1 LSHVHAHGLRLE
13 PPAAW
18 DVRIYRRPQHGLPAE
33 ERTYPII
40 HAATFP
46 LPRTRG
52 DYGSGAVELMRP
64 TDVLVVLLEQDREAT
79 QTRLFNRRG
88 LPTVLA
94 RDFSPFAL
102 QRTLRGQSGVQYFFQ
117 TAGRAFCLY
126 VVIGSHARRG
136 RLACLA
142 NQLVASMSVS

>member
-1 LSHVHAHGLRLE
+1 MHAHGLRLE
-13 PPAAW
+13 APAAW
-18 DVRIYRRPQHGLPAE
+18 DVRIYRRSQRGLPLD

-46 LPRTRG
+46 LPPTRG

-64 TDVLVVLLEQDREAT
+64 SDVLVVLLEQDREAT

-88 LPTVLA
+88 LPKVRA
-94 RDFSPFAL
+94 HDFSPDAL

-136 RLACLA
+136 RLAVLA

>member
-1 LSHVHAHGLRLE
+1 VQAHGLRVE
-13 PPAAW
+13 APPAW
-18 DVRIYRRPQHGLPAE
+18 DVRIYRRSELGLPPE

-79 QTRLFNRRG
+79 QTRLFERQG
-88 LPTVLA
+88 MPTVRA
-94 RDFSPFAL
+94 GDFSPNAL

-117 TAGRAFCLY
+117 AAGRAFCLY
-126 VVIGSHARRG
+126 VVLGSHARRR
-136 RLACLA
+136 RLAEVA
-142 NQLVASMSVS
+142 NQLVSTMTVA

>member
-1 LSHVHAHGLRLE
+1 V
-13 PPAAW
+13 PAAW
-18 DVRIYRRPQHGLPAE
+18 DVRLYRRSDVGLPAE

-46 LPRTRG
+46 LPAVRG

-64 TDVLVVLLEQDREAT
+64 SDVLVVLLEQDREAT
-79 QTRLFNRRG
+79 ATRLFSRRG
-88 LPTVLA
+88 MPTVRA
-94 RDFSPFAL
+94 GDFSPNAL

-126 VVIGSHARRG
+126 VVLGSHARRV
-136 RLACLA
+136 RLAGIA
-142 NQLVASMSVS
+142 NDLIRSISVS